1 MRRDRTLVTPG
12 RDLPPTQPRERV
24 DDQAHHSICPCP
36 VGHARGLTPPSWT
49 PATQYEVIADGQI
62 VGRISLVGALQ
73 NKPWMW
79 SIDFTFS
86 EGHEPLYGF
95 EATREAAMQSFAKS
109 WFRN

>member
-1 MRRDRTLVTPG
+1 M
-12 RDLPPTQPRERV
+12 
-24 DDQAHHSICPCP
+24 
-36 VGHARGLTPPSWT
+36 
-49 PATQYEVIADGQI
+49 GQI

-79 SIDFTFS
+79 SKS

-109 WFRN
+109 